1 VILCLCQSVT
11 DREVD
16 AAIHRGAHSVAAV
29 SRASGAGTDCGSCHR
44 MIERRI
50 ERACGADCADC
61 PRRKPELPSAA
72 AV

>member
-11 DREVD
+11 DHEVD
-16 AAIHRGAHSVAAV
+16 AVIRRGAHSVAAV
-29 SRASGAGTDCGSCHR
+29 SRACGAGSDCGCCNR

-50 ERACGADCADC
+50 EQACGADCADC
-61 PRRKPELPSAA
+61 PRRRPELASAA